1 MRRKQGSPVARED
14 FLEDFPD
21 TAEIL
26 RYIEDSPT
34 PVDKRD
40 IARAFELKGAQRRR
54 LREVLQELQEQGKL
68 EDKGKKKLAPPDRLP
83 PVGVVEVI
91 GLDEDGELIGKPANW
106 AEEESGPPPRIYLNA
121 GRSSRAALAVGDR
134 ALAKLERVEDGV
146 YEGKVIRRIGRSPRR
161 VLGLY
166 EMTAQGGRLRPTDKR
181 AKQDYVLNPPD
192 AAGAKPGELVLAEV
206 KSYHPRM
213 GLRDVR
219 VVERLGS
226 LENQRALSLVA
237 IHEHGLRTAF
247 PEEAEAD
254 AEAATAVGT
263 KGREDLRALPLVTI
277 DGADARDFDDA
288 VYAEPDED
296 RKNPGGWRLLV
307 AIADVAHY
315 VRPDSALDREARAR
329 GNSAYFPDRVVPM
342 LPEALSNGW
351 CSLRPKE
358 ERGCLAVWMTID
370 AEGELLAWRFL
381 RGVMRSAARLT
392 YEQVQAAMDGAPD
405 DTAGPLLDPVI
416 QPLYGAFE
424 ALLTNRRNRGTLE
437 LDMPER
443 RILLNEAGDV
453 AGIEPRRRLDSHRV
467 IEELMICANVAAA
480 GELERLRQ
488 PCMYRVHD
496 LPDPQKVDAL
506 REVLDGMNI
515 RLAKGQV
522 IRPKTFKRV
531 LEQAAGTPHANMVSE
546 LVLRCQ
552 SQAVYSPENLG
563 HFGLA
568 LQRYAHFTSP
578 IRRYADLLVHRALIR
593 GLKLGGDGLTD
604 AQATQFK
611 AIGEQISMTERA
623 AMAAERDAVDRMTA
637 AFLSDRVGGT
647 FAGRVNGVTRFGLF
661 VTLTESGADG
671 LIPISSLPDDFYIH
685 DERQHCLV
693 GRRWGRRYR
702 LGELL
707 TVRLMEADRTTGG
720 LVLHLA
726 NPDAATEDDNPPS
739 SAARKAST
747 SHQKKAATSS
757 RGEEK
762 LRNGKRTPQARRA
775 RIRRRR

>member
-1 MRRKQGSPVARED
+1 MARED

-34 PVDKRD
+34 ALDKRD
-40 IARAFELKGAQRRR
+40 IARAFNLKGAQRRR

-83 PVGVVEVI
+83 PVGVVEVV
-91 GLDEDGELIGKPANW
+91 GLDEDGELIAKPANW
-106 AEEESGPPPRIYLNA
+106 SEEESAAPPRIYLSA

-166 EMTAQGGRLRPTDKR
+166 EMTSQGGRLRPTDKR

-219 VVERLGS
+219 VIERLGS

-247 PEEAEAD
+247 PEEAVAD
-254 AEAATAVGT
+254 AEAAVGVGP
-263 KGREDLRALPLVTI
+263 KGRTDLRDIPLVTI

-315 VRPDSALDREARAR
+315 VRPDGALDREAKAR

-351 CSLRPKE
+351 CSLRPRE
-358 ERGCLAVWMTID
+358 DRGCLAVWMTVD
-370 AEGELLAWRFL
+370 AEGELRAWRFL

-392 YEQVQAAMDGAPD
+392 YEQVQAAMDGAAD
-405 DTAGPLLDPVI
+405 DESGPLLDPVI
-416 QPLYGAFE
+416 RPLYGAFE

-443 RILLNEAGDV
+443 RILLDTAGNV

-467 IEELMICANVAAA
+467 IEEFMICANVAAA
-480 GELERLRQ
+480 SELERLRQ

-496 LPDPQKVDAL
+496 TPDPDKVEAL
-506 REVLDGMNI
+506 REVLEDLNI

-522 IRPKTFKRV
+522 VRPATFKRV
-531 LEQAAGTPHANMVSE
+531 LEQAAGSPHATMVSE

-552 SQAVYSPENLG
+552 AQAVYSPDNLG

-568 LQRYAHFTSP
+568 LRRYAHFTSP

-593 GLKLGGDGLTD
+593 GLKLGDDGLTE
-604 AQATQFK
+604 AQAGQFK

-623 AMAAERDAVDRMTA
+623 AMAAERDAIDRMTA
-637 AFLSDRVGGT
+637 AYLSDQVGT
-647 FAGRVNGVTRFGLF
+647 LFVGRVNGVTRFGLF
-661 VTLTESGADG
+661 VTLIESGADG
-671 LIPISSLPDDFYIH
+671 LVPISTLPDDFYVH

-702 LGELL
+702 LGETL
-707 TVRLMEADRTTGG
+707 TVRLAEADRTTGG

-726 NPDAATEDDNPPS
+726 EPDDRDEERSGGAVEAKSKHKKSPP
-739 SAARKAST
+739 T
-747 SHQKKAATSS
+747 DYKKSGNS
-757 RGEEK
+757 KKEN
-762 LRNGKRTPQARRA
+762 LRRTPQARRA
-775 RIRRRR
+775 RVRRRR